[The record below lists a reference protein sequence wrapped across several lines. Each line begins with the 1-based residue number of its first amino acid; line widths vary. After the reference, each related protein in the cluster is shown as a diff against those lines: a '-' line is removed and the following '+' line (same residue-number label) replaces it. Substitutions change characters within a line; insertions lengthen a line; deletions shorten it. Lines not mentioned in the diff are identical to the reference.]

1 MSNELFY
8 LYDETEETKTR
19 FVSFMA
25 ESTRFDLAIMTTNRF
40 YGKKLVVNIQ
50 NGRSA
55 IIGSDDLEEE
65 GYLEFAFNLN
75 EVEAEELRTFLE
87 QIIYTAGANGGD

>member
-1 MSNELFY
+1 MSNDLFY
-8 LYDETEETKTR
+8 LYDESEETKTR

-40 YGKKLVVNIQ
+40 YGKKLVINIQ

-75 EVEAEELRTFLE
+75 ETEAAELKVFLE
-87 QIIYTAGANGGD
+87 QIIYTAGAGDSD

>member
-1 MSNELFY
+1 MAHDLFY
-8 LYDETEETKTR
+8 LYDEPEDTKTR

-25 ESTRFDLAIMTTNRF
+25 ESTRFDLAITTTNRF
-40 YGKKLVVNIQ
+40 YGKKLVINIQ

-55 IIGSDDLEEE
+55 IIGHDDLEEE

-75 EVEAEELRTFLE
+75 EQEAEELKSFLE
-87 QIIYTAGANGGD
+87 TVI